1 MKQNIVGHGIE
12 INAKGSAYEQGKTQ
26 GSIASVLIA
35 ENVESIKEGIEKL
48 KIKPEDYKDLLK
60 NNLTFY
66 EKYFPSIVEE
76 LKGISDGSGISLED
90 IHLINVP
97 LFFVLKWLPQECTSV
112 LARGSATLDGKTYL
126 IKNRDMGSEK
136 VKHVVLNREYEDGS
150 KIIEVNGAG
159 IITFPGSGMN
169 DAGLAV
175 STSGVWSDKM
185 DFNMERIKDS
195 HILLNMHII
204 LEECKTVDE
213 AIEYLKKA
221 KRMSGMNFVIADKEK
236 GVAVEATQDE
246 IRVINDDSG
255 IIVRSNHYL
264 DPDLVH
270 LNPEREGYPST
281 YMRHERATSF
291 LKERHG
297 EIRIQEM
304 LQIASDHENDPK
316 NCLCRHGGKDNVGS
330 KTIYTGLSVIEDGQS
345 WTTLSNPCE
354 AIKLTNL

>member
-264 DPDLVH
+264 DPDL
-270 LNPEREGYPST
+270 
-281 YMRHERATSF
+281 
-291 LKERHG
+291 
-297 EIRIQEM
+297 
-304 LQIASDHENDPK
+304 
-316 NCLCRHGGKDNVGS
+316 
-330 KTIYTGLSVIEDGQS
+330 
-345 WTTLSNPCE
+345 
-354 AIKLTNL
+354 